1 MKDKLVNTKKHLK
14 TQIDTA
20 KKMDSK
26 WVYILVTEAE
36 KCLELAEAE
45 DTIFMDPVPTEIEGD
60 CRSEW
65 WYVCGE
71 CHSSLNPN
79 DKYCHECGRRMK
91 WLTR

>member
-45 DTIFMDPVPTEIEGD
+45 DTIFMDPVHAETRGEGIT
-60 CRSEW
+60 W
-65 WYVCGE
+65 WYACSE
-71 CHSSLNPN
+71 CHSSLNPH
-79 DKYCHECGRRMK
+79 DKYCHECGRK
-91 WLTR
+91 ILYE